1 MSELRSLKRYSWLF
15 SVFVALVIGV
25 AGLSVQDFSWLPS
38 RYQNYVVMLIGIC
51 GVVAKVFVEN
61 ARVSRAEARVYAEFR
76 GNGVSGDE
84 YSDGLNPEY
93 NDGVVGDERE

>member
-1 MSELRSLKRYSWLF
+1 MF
-15 SVFVALVIGV
+15 SGFVALVIGV

-38 RYQNYVVMLIGIC
+38 RYHSYVVMLIGIC

-61 ARVSRAEARVYAEFR
+61 ARVSRAEDLVYAEFKEH
-76 GNGVSGDE
+76 GVSGDE

-93 NDGVVGDERE
+93 NDGVMSDDRE